1 MNRLGSVVFAVVL
14 FAARKYVM
22 QTVTQLFCSVN
33 LRGKEDKQTALY
45 IIMTAGKQSY
55 RSVQLRDKYCVQI
68 STVKGQVLCADQYS

>member
-22 QTVTQLFCSVN
+22 QTVAQPFRSVN

-45 IIMTAGKQSY
+45 IIMSAGKQS
-55 RSVQLRDKYCVQI
+55 
-68 STVKGQVLCADQYS
+68 